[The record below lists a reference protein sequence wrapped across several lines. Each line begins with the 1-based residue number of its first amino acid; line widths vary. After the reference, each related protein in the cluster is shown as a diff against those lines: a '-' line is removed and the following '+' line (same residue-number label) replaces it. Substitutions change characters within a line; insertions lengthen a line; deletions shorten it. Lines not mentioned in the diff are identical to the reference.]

1 MDRAEIA
8 VDTMRSGFNCAQS
21 MVKAYAAELNA
32 DEAAVVRMAAPFGGG
47 IGRNGYVC
55 GAVSGA
61 VMVIGARF
69 GNADAADTAAR
80 DRAYAVV
87 SKLLE
92 KFREEHHTVLC
103 RELISFEINNPE
115 GYQRA
120 REAGVF
126 QNRCPLFLRSVGKIL
141 DEILASAD

>member
-8 VDTMRSGFNCAQS
+8 VKTMGSGFNCAQS
-21 MVKAYAAELNA
+21 MIKAYASELQV
-32 DEAAVVRMAAPFGGG
+32 DEDAVVRMASPFGGG
-47 IGRNGYVC
+47 LGRNGYVC

-61 VMVIGARF
+61 AMVIGARF

-80 DRAYAVV
+80 DRAYAAV
-87 SKLLE
+87 SKLME
-92 KFREEHHTVLC
+92 KFQEEHRTLLC
-103 RELISFEINNPE
+103 RELISYDINTSE
-115 GYQRA
+115 GYLRA

-141 DEILASAD
+141 DEILASKE

>member
-32 DEAAVVRMAAPFGGG
+32 DEAAVVRMVAPFGGG
-47 IGRNGYVC
+47 MGRNGYVC

-80 DRAYAVV
+80 DRAYAAV

-92 KFREEHHTVLC
+92 KFRAEHHTVLC

-141 DEILASAD
+141 DEILSSAD